1 MRDAET
7 NLKYLKNTYEQ
18 PFTGKV
24 DVKELQA
31 FKDKFVAAMDEDF
44 NAANGITV
52 VFEMAKWINSGNY
65 DESVKQALA
74 DMLEVFGIIL
84 LRKFWTLRS
93 NPWFKNAKKRV
104 PIVTLRQLTKSVTN

>member
-18 PFTGKV
+18 PFSGTV
-24 DVKELQA
+24 DAQELQD

-44 NAANGITV
+44 NSANGITV

-65 DESVKQALA
+65 DASVKEALA
-74 DMLEVFGIIL
+74 AMLEVFGIVFVEEVLDAEIEVL
-84 LRKFWTLRS
+84 IQKTPRS
-93 NPWFKNAKKRV
+93 AC
-104 PIVTLRQLTKSVTN
+104 QS

>member
-18 PFTGKV
+18 PFTGTWIPKSSS
-24 DVKELQA
+24 

-44 NAANGITV
+44 NSANGITV

-65 DESVKQALA
+65 DAAVKEALSGYVGS
-74 DMLEVFGIIL
+74 LWNCL
-84 LRKFWTLRS
+84 C
-93 NPWFKNAKKRV
+93 
-104 PIVTLRQLTKSVTN
+104 